1 MHSCLGFGGLNAV
14 PKTYLLAVWAY
25 FVTVEYVT
33 LGTDYLSA
41 MRGHDSMKFN
51 ETYYV
56 LKVWDSPH
64 DIPFEKT
71 FRSRIKAEQAQKE
84 YEEQLLKNGFVQT
97 ELTEVKI

>member
-1 MHSCLGFGGLNAV
+1 
-14 PKTYLLAVWAY
+14 
-25 FVTVEYVT
+25 VEYGT
-33 LGTDYLSA
+33 LRTSDLSA

-71 FRSRIKAEQAQKE
+71 FRSKVKAEQAQKE
-84 YEEQLLKNGFVQT
+84 YEERLLKDGFVQT